1 MKFRIALIVL
11 IAASLTGCVERKAD
25 SGWSITVGV
34 KAARYHADS
43 LKPDTVPYEDCRIV
57 MNGHTFPVQVA
68 TSAQNGLI
76 RHSFSSQD
84 VVIESET
91 YRLSPGSFELVAY
104 GDETFTKPIP
114 ILKFPLVVG
123 DSWTWQGSF
132 GATQSLIPATAEIRT
147 ESEPLALANFPQ
159 SDSVR
164 TEVTLQYGAA
174 AKPTERK
181 LMFWFVEGRGMV
193 KRQIHFGSTR
203 QP

>member
-1 MKFRIALIVL
+1 MTVRIVL
-11 IAASLTGCVERKAD
+11 LAGLAASLTGCVERKHEA
-25 SGWSITVGV
+25 GWSITVGV
-34 KAARYHADS
+34 KAARYHADL
-43 LKPDTVPYEDCRIV
+43 LKPDAIPYKEARLV

-68 TSAQNGLI
+68 TTSKDGLVK
-76 RHSFSSQD
+76 HTFSSHD

-91 YRLSPGSFELVAY
+91 YRVSPGSLELVAY
-104 GDETFTKPIP
+104 GDETFNKPIP
-114 ILKFPLVVG
+114 ILKFPLTVG

-147 ESEPLALANFPQ
+147 DSQPLALEDFPQ
-159 SDSVR
+159 GDSVKA
-164 TEVTLQYGAA
+164 EVTLQYGSA

-181 LMFWFVEGRGMV
+181 LMFWFVEGKGMV